1 MKRQGSY
8 DAALVKV
15 ESGQET
21 GGKEGKEGRGDV
33 PRVKRREGGS
43 GSGSGSGSHGRS
55 GMERDLGNG
64 VEDARRRD
72 GEGQGMAATNRE
84 GDAGEDSSKGR
95 GSREGTTGS
104 VASESDI
111 GRLGVKSGSSKSA
124 LVSGSDR
131 KDEEEGDTDVKSS
144 AVVNE
149 SERRKALVGTK
160 RSNAKREEDEAAAII
175 VDAGTDKSS
184 EREEGEVEP
193 EVEVV
198 PENGDKLDEARE
210 LEVERTKGSDVVE
223 ESERGLVEGS
233 TDEPRKVDEEDAP
246 ASVSMEVTVAEVDTP
261 LRESLEHQGAEQVAR
276 PEVLEKP
283 QWNLHL
289 SVEQDQMRTEPK
301 EVLEEGN
308 LERLRR
314 VAAQDRGFTLGPLN
328 EGNPTR
334 QENSE
339 QAAVPSDD
347 KFFMRLSGSGRE
359 RDREEMKEEER
370 QSEKKQRV
378 EDGALLS
385 LALPDTSLSLS
396 SGDPRSRSQKQRRA
410 HSQPSQQGPAHS
422 RGFTESLS
430 LSHSQPF
437 HHNPSCSLTQ
447 TSMDKTELSSGS
459 QQISVGKE
467 QASYGSWQKSYGS
480 NQGNEASLPSGAH
493 DRRRPKPLYHKV
505 LSNPQILQGSL
516 GSERFR
522 GQGRERGSESM
533 DNSQGSH
540 QVPVA
545 DRGMHASQSDDARRA
560 LRREQKHKHRH
571 GDAGEV
577 WSSPSHSGDSRET
590 QPHSKGGRNSFGQR
604 EKEIAGSEREFT
616 SIGVQDIVSEPIA
629 SMARKLQELPDS
641 FLAGLKESLR
651 DMLNSIEKRE
661 QFVQLQQTLAT
672 RTDLTTDILLR
683 AHRIQLELLVAVKTG
698 ILAFLHSDIPM
709 THSALVEVFLQQR
722 CRNFACQNQ
731 LPADEC
737 DCKLCAQKAGFCN
750 SCMCVVCS
758 KFDFD
763 ANTCRWIGCDFC
775 LHWCH
780 TDCGIRMSYIT
791 PGPSIRGAAGTTEM
805 QFQCVACGHTSELYG
820 FVKDVFCTCAPE
832 WGRDVLARELDC
844 VRRIFHGSTDT
855 RGKQLCSKAEMIL
868 QQLNSQVDT
877 TVACRSM
884 IKFFDESG
892 PFGASSGQAPSTPSS
907 AETKKMS
914 PLPFG
919 GKQVSTQTTLEMAKE
934 ALATYDSELEQKRQE
949 ASELQQERERKKAQI
964 EELESIVR
972 IKQAEAKM
980 FAVRAD
986 EARREAEGLH
996 RIMLAKA
1003 EKIEQEYAGKLS
1015 KLGMA
1020 DAEDRCRKH
1029 HDTVQVLQQAQ
1040 MDFRA
1045 MNQPLLNELHELLK
1059 QLEASK
1065 RHSWK

>member
-8 DAALVKV
+8 DEALVKV
-15 ESGQET
+15 ESAAGGGQEAAVAS
-21 GGKEGKEGRGDV
+21 GKEGRHDT
-33 PRVKRREGGS
+33 PRVKRRDG
-43 GSGSGSGSHGRS
+43 GSGSHGI
-55 GMERDLGNG
+55 ERDFTKG
-64 VEDARRRD
+64 VEDVRRRD
-72 GEGQGMAATNRE
+72 SAVSGQRKSAIERE
-84 GDAGEDSSKGR
+84 PDGKDDSSKARSSKGAA
-95 GSREGTTGS
+95 TGS
-104 VASESDI
+104 TATENGGQSHI
-111 GRLGVKSGSSKSA
+111 GRLGTKSGSSKPT
-124 LVSGSDR
+124 VPSGR
-131 KDEEEGDTDVKSS
+131 DEKEGEEVDTNTQSS
-144 AVVNE
+144 PIENE
-149 SERRKALVGTK
+149 NEGRKALVGTK
-160 RSNAKREEDEAAAII
+160 RANVRREEDEA
-175 VDAGTDKSS
+175 GLDKNR
-184 EREEGEVEP
+184 EREEGELEP
-193 EVEVV
+193 EVEASPDNGHKHEQAQDLVKEKTK
-198 PENGDKLDEARE
+198 EN
-210 LEVERTKGSDVVE
+210 DVVE
-223 ESERGLVEGS
+223 KSEHDRAEGLA
-233 TDEPRKVDEEDAP
+233 DEPMRIDKKDAP
-246 ASVSMEVTVAEVDTP
+246 TTVNMEVSETEARIQV
-261 LRESLEHQGAEQVAR
+261 RESPEQQVTEPVAAQ
-276 PEVLEKP
+276 EVLEKAH
-283 QWNLHL
+283 WDLKL
-289 SVEQDQMRTEPK
+289 SVEQDQIETESK
-301 EVLEEGN
+301 EFLDEGN
-308 LERLRR
+308 SERLRR
-314 VAAQDRGFTLGPLN
+314 ASVHDRDFTLGSSN
-328 EGNPTR
+328 EENPSR
-334 QENSE
+334 RESSE
-339 QAAVPSDD
+339 QAGTNPAGI
-347 KFFMRLSGSGRE
+347 FFMRLSGSGR
-359 RDREEMKEEER
+359 DREEAKGEEK
-370 QSEKKQRV
+370 QVEKKQRV
-378 EDGALLS
+378 EDGAHLS

-396 SGDPRSRSQKQRRA
+396 SGDPRSRSYKQRRA
-410 HSQPSQQGPAHS
+410 HSHPSQQAPTQTYS

-447 TSMDKTELSSGS
+447 TSMEKTELSSGS

-467 QASYGSWQKSYGS
+467 QASYGSWRNSHGS
-480 NQGNEASLPSGAH
+480 QGNEAGLAAGGY
-493 DRRRPKPLYHKV
+493 DRRKSKPLYHTV
-505 LSNPQILQGSL
+505 LKNPQILQGAL
-516 GSERFR
+516 GSERSR
-522 GQGRERGSESM
+522 GQGRERGYESV

-540 QVPVA
+540 QVPA
-545 DRGMHASQSDDARRA
+545 SDREMHATQSHDARRA
-560 LRREQKHKHRH
+560 MRREHKHKSRH
-571 GDAGEV
+571 VEAGEV
-577 WSSPSHSGDSRET
+577 WSSPSRSGDSREP
-590 QPHSKGGRNSFGQR
+590 QPHSKGERNSFGQR
-604 EKEIAGSEREFT
+604 EREVAGVDREFT
-616 SIGVQDIVSEPIA
+616 SIEMQDIVSEPIP
-629 SMARKLQELPDS
+629 SMALKLQELPDS

-661 QFVQLQQTLAT
+661 QFVQLQQALAA
-672 RTDLTTDILLR
+672 RTDLTTDVLLL

-805 QFQCVACGHTSELYG
+805 QFHCIACGHTSELYG

-877 TVACRSM
+877 AVACRSM
-884 IKFFDESG
+884 IKFFDESAAYG
-892 PFGASSGQAPSTPSS
+892 STSSQAQSTPLSV
-907 AETKKMS
+907 ETKK
-914 PLPFG
+914 LPSSSFDN
-919 GKQVSTQTTLEMAKE
+919 KQTSTQTTLEIAKE

-980 FAVRAD
+980 FALRAD

-1003 EKIEQEYAGKLS
+1003 DKIEKEYDGKLS
-1015 KLGMA
+1015 KLGIE
-1020 DAEDRCRKH
+1020 DAEERCRKH
-1029 HDTVQVLQQAQ
+1029 HDTVQVLNQAQ
-1040 MDFRA
+1040 MDFHA
-1045 MNQPLLNELHELLK
+1045 MNFPLLNELHELLK

-1065 RHSWK
+1065 RHNWK

>member
-1 MKRQGSY
+1 MKKQGGY

-15 ESGQET
+15 ESSAGSGQEG
-21 GGKEGKEGRGDV
+21 GGKEWKEGRGDV
-33 PRVKRREGGS
+33 PRVKRKEGGS
-43 GSGSGSGSHGRS
+43 GSGSGSQGRA
-55 GMERDLGNG
+55 LGNG
-64 VEDARRRD
+64 EEDARRRD
-72 GEGQGMAATNRE
+72 GAGQGKAATSRE
-84 GDAGEDSSKGR
+84 GEGKDDSSKGR
-95 GSREGTTGS
+95 GSREAATGS
-104 VASESDI
+104 VASENDV
-111 GRLGVKSGSSKSA
+111 GRLGAKPGSSKSA
-124 LVSGSDR
+124 LASVRESGRESGRDR
-131 KDEEEGDTDVKSS
+131 KDDDEEDTNVKSS
-144 AVVNE
+144 LIENE
-149 SERRKALVGTK
+149 SERHKALVGTK
-160 RSNAKREEDEAAAII
+160 WTNAKREEDEAAAMN

-184 EREEGEVEP
+184 KREEGELEP
-193 EVEVV
+193 EVETL
-198 PENGDKLDEARE
+198 PENGDKEDQTRE
-210 LEVERTKGSDVVE
+210 LEVERIKENDGIE
-223 ESERGLVEGS
+223 EAEHEGIEGS
-233 TDEPRKVDEEDAP
+233 VDEPRKVDEEDAP
-246 ASVSMEVTVAEVDTP
+246 ASVSMDVTEAEVGTP
-261 LRESLEHQGAEQVAR
+261 MRERSEHQGTEVVA
-276 PEVLEKP
+276 PEKA
-283 QWNLHL
+283 QWDLHL
-289 SVEQDQMRTEPK
+289 SVEHDQVQTEPK
-301 EVLEEGN
+301 ELLEEGN

-314 VAAQDRGFTLGPLN
+314 VGAQDRGFTLRSPN
-328 EGNPTR
+328 EGNPPR

-339 QAAVPSDD
+339 QAAAPSGD
-347 KFFMRLSGSGRE
+347 KFFMRLSGSGQE
-359 RDREEMKEEER
+359 RDREETKEKER

-378 EDGALLS
+378 EDGAHLS

-437 HHNPSCSLTQ
+437 QHNPSCSLTQ
-447 TSMDKTELSSGS
+447 TSMDRTELSSGS

-467 QASYGSWQKSYGS
+467 QASYGSWQKPYGS
-480 NQGNEASLPSGAH
+480 NQGNEPSLPSGAH

-522 GQGRERGSESM
+522 GQGRERGSESI

-540 QVPVA
+540 QVPVI
-545 DRGMHASQSDDARRA
+545 DRGHATQSDDARRA
-560 LRREQKHKHRH
+560 MRREQKHKHRH
-571 GDAGEV
+571 GEAGEV
-577 WSSPSHSGDSRET
+577 WSSPSRSGDSRET

-604 EKEIAGSEREFT
+604 EKEVAGSEGEFT
-616 SIGVQDIVSEPIA
+616 SIGVQDIVSEPIP

-661 QFVQLQQTLAT
+661 QFVQLQQTLAA

-805 QFQCVACGHTSELYG
+805 QFHCVACGHTSELYG

-877 TVACRSM
+877 AIACRSM
-884 IKFFDESG
+884 IKFFDESSSY
-892 PFGASSGQAPSTPSS
+892 GATPGQAPSTPLS
-907 AETKKMS
+907 AETKVS
-914 PLPFG
+914 PLPFSS
-919 GKQVSTQTTLEMAKE
+919 KQPSTQTTLEMAKE

-1003 EKIEQEYAGKLS
+1003 EKIEQEYGGKLA
-1015 KLGMA
+1015 KLGME
-1020 DAEDRCRKH
+1020 DAEERCRKH

-1040 MDFRA
+1040 LDFRT
-1045 MNQPLLNELHELLK
+1045 MNQPLLNELHDLLK
-1059 QLEASK
+1059 QLDASK